1 MVDKE
6 ADMELDEEMDEE
18 VYEEVAKVG
27 WLSVRQVRFS
37 LCPAPSLHLT
47 ARHRP
52 FLRARPNFH
61 TTIISAPMDT
71 PFKTIN

>member
-27 WLSVRQVRFS
+27 WLRVGSWALNELMR
-37 LCPAPSLHLT
+37 
-47 ARHRP
+47 
-52 FLRARPNFH
+52 
-61 TTIISAPMDT
+61 
-71 PFKTIN
+71 

>member
-18 VYEEVAKVG
+18 VYEKVAKVG

-37 LCPAPSLHLT
+37 LCPTPSLHLT
-47 ARHRP
+47 GRH
-52 FLRARPNFH
+52 PNLFTRQPQFSYNH
-61 TTIISAPMDT
+61 YFSPDGHAV
-71 PFKTIN
+71 